1 MTKLSSPKKFFSIG
15 VFCITTRTTKTN
27 MLTRTF
33 SSSRT
38 LSDTE
43 AKAIL
48 SGRNR
53 NRRNTSNRSF
63 SGFNIKRRG
72 ERREA
77 RRTVV
82 MALGKDDDAED
93 KDKEE
98 ETSKL
103 SRAMATARQ
112 NEKLGFSPGYVK
124 GVGGGENGG
133 VSSSVSSSLFSAE
146 ESAEAAFAD
155 LINTSAND
163 DGNEGEDDV
172 KKLNLS
178 ELAKGSRMSEE
189 AVRQKDTNVGGVLG
203 DLINLGSILLKG
215 GHIVKKKDGR
225 V

>member
-1 MTKLSSPKKFFSIG
+1 
-15 VFCITTRTTKTN
+15 
-27 MLTRTF
+27 MLTHTF

-38 LSDTE
+38 LRKNTE
-43 AKAIL
+43 ALLL

-63 SGFNIKRRG
+63 GGFNIKRRG

-77 RRTVV
+77 RRTGV

-93 KDKEE
+93 KDKEEEDKEE

-155 LINTSAND
+155 LINTSSND

>member
-1 MTKLSSPKKFFSIG
+1 M
-15 VFCITTRTTKTN
+15 
-27 MLTRTF
+27 
-33 SSSRT
+33 
-38 LSDTE
+38 
-43 AKAIL
+43 
-48 SGRNR
+48 
-53 NRRNTSNRSF
+53 
-63 SGFNIKRRG
+63 KRRG

-82 MALGKDDDAED
+82 MALGKDDAEED
-93 KDKEE
+93 KDKEEEEDKEE

-124 GVGGGENGG
+124 GGGGENGG

-155 LINTSAND
+155 LINTSSND

>member
-1 MTKLSSPKKFFSIG
+1 
-15 VFCITTRTTKTN
+15 
-27 MLTRTF
+27 MLTHTF

-43 AKAIL
+43 ALIL

-77 RRTVV
+77 RRTGV

-93 KDKEE
+93 KDKEEEDKEE

-155 LINTSAND
+155 LINTSSND

>member
-1 MTKLSSPKKFFSIG
+1 
-15 VFCITTRTTKTN
+15 
-27 MLTRTF
+27 MLTTF
-33 SSSRT
+33 SSSHT
-38 LSDTE
+38 LSNTE
-43 AKAIL
+43 AAIL
-48 SGRNR
+48 SKRNR
-53 NRRNTSNRSF
+53 NRRNKSRSF
-63 SGFNIKRRG
+63 SGFNKRRG

-77 RRTVV
+77 RLTV
-82 MALGKDDDAED
+82 MALGKDDDTED

-98 ETSKL
+98 EDKEEEMSKL

-124 GVGGGENGG
+124 GGGGGGGG
-133 VSSSVSSSLFSAE
+133 VSSSVSSLLSAE

-155 LINTSAND
+155 LINTSSND
-163 DGNEGEDDV
+163 DRNEGEDDV

-189 AVRQKDTNVGGVLG
+189 AVRQKDTNIGGVLG
-203 DLINLGSILLKG
+203 DLINLGSILLQG

>member
-1 MTKLSSPKKFFSIG
+1 
-15 VFCITTRTTKTN
+15 
-27 MLTRTF
+27 MLTTF
-33 SSSRT
+33 SSSHT
-38 LSDTE
+38 LSNTE
-43 AKAIL
+43 AAIL
-48 SGRNR
+48 SRRNR
-53 NRRNTSNRSF
+53 NRRNKSF
-63 SGFNIKRRG
+63 SGFKKRRG

-77 RRTVV
+77 RRTVL
-82 MALGKDDDAED
+82 ALGKDDDTED

-98 ETSKL
+98 EDKEEEMSKL

-124 GVGGGENGG
+124 GVGGGGGGG
-133 VSSSVSSSLFSAE
+133 VSSSVSSSLLSAE

-155 LINTSAND
+155 LINTSSND
-163 DGNEGEDDV
+163 DRNEGEDDV

>member
-1 MTKLSSPKKFFSIG
+1 
-15 VFCITTRTTKTN
+15 
-27 MLTRTF
+27 MLTHTF

-77 RRTVV
+77 RRTGV

-93 KDKEE
+93 KDKEEEDKEE

-124 GVGGGENGG
+124 GVGGGGGG

-155 LINTSAND
+155 LINTSSND

>member
-1 MTKLSSPKKFFSIG
+1 
-15 VFCITTRTTKTN
+15 
-27 MLTRTF
+27 MLTHTF

-43 AKAIL
+43 ALIL

-53 NRRNTSNRSF
+53 NRRNTSDRSF

-77 RRTVV
+77 RRTGV

-98 ETSKL
+98 EDKKEEEMSKL

-124 GVGGGENGG
+124 GVGGGDGGG

-155 LINTSAND
+155 LINTSSND

>member
-1 MTKLSSPKKFFSIG
+1 
-15 VFCITTRTTKTN
+15 

-38 LSDTE
+38 LSNTE

-48 SGRNR
+48 SKRNR

-82 MALGKDDDAED
+82 MALRKDDDTED
-93 KDKEE
+93 KDKEEEDEEE

-124 GVGGGENGG
+124 GGGGGG
-133 VSSSVSSSLFSAE
+133 VSSSVSSSLLSAE

-155 LINTSAND
+155 LINTSND
-163 DGNEGEDDV
+163 DRNEGDNDV

-189 AVRQKDTNVGGVLG
+189 AVRQKDTNIGGVLG

>member
-1 MTKLSSPKKFFSIG
+1 
-15 VFCITTRTTKTN
+15 
-27 MLTRTF
+27 MLTHTF

-43 AKAIL
+43 ALIL

-77 RRTVV
+77 RRTGV
-82 MALGKDDDAED
+82 MALGKDDDTED
-93 KDKEE
+93 KDKEEEEEDKEE

-124 GVGGGENGG
+124 GVGGGGGG

-155 LINTSAND
+155 LINTSSND
-163 DGNEGEDDV
+163 DRNEGEDDV

>member
-1 MTKLSSPKKFFSIG
+1 M
-15 VFCITTRTTKTN
+15 
-27 MLTRTF
+27 
-33 SSSRT
+33 
-38 LSDTE
+38 
-43 AKAIL
+43 
-48 SGRNR
+48 
-53 NRRNTSNRSF
+53 
-63 SGFNIKRRG
+63 
-72 ERREA
+72 
-77 RRTVV
+77 
-82 MALGKDDDAED
+82 
-93 KDKEE
+93 
-98 ETSKL
+98 SKL

-124 GVGGGENGG
+124 GGGGGGGGGGG

-155 LINTSAND
+155 LINTSSND
-163 DGNEGEDDV
+163 DRNEGEDDV

>member
-1 MTKLSSPKKFFSIG
+1 
-15 VFCITTRTTKTN
+15 
-27 MLTRTF
+27 MLTHTF

-43 AKAIL
+43 ALIL

-82 MALGKDDDAED
+82 MALGKDDDTEED
-93 KDKEE
+93 KDKEEEDKEE

-103 SRAMATARQ
+103 SRAMATARR

-124 GVGGGENGG
+124 GGGGENGG

-155 LINTSAND
+155 LINTSSND
-163 DGNEGEDDV
+163 DRNEGEDDV

>member
-1 MTKLSSPKKFFSIG
+1 
-15 VFCITTRTTKTN
+15 
-27 MLTRTF
+27 MLTHTF

-43 AKAIL
+43 ALIL

-63 SGFNIKRRG
+63 GGFNIKRRG

-77 RRTVV
+77 RRTGV
-82 MALGKDDDAED
+82 MALGKDDDTED

-98 ETSKL
+98 EDKQKEEMSKL

-124 GVGGGENGG
+124 GGGGGGGG
-133 VSSSVSSSLFSAE
+133 VSSSVSSLLSAE

-163 DGNEGEDDV
+163 ERKEGDNDV

>member
-1 MTKLSSPKKFFSIG
+1 
-15 VFCITTRTTKTN
+15 

-38 LSDTE
+38 LSNTE
-43 AKAIL
+43 PLLL

-53 NRRNTSNRSF
+53 NRRNFKSRSF

-82 MALGKDDDAED
+82 MALGKDDDTED
-93 KDKEE
+93 KDKEEEEDKEE

-124 GVGGGENGG
+124 GGGGENGG

-155 LINTSAND
+155 LINTSSND
-163 DGNEGEDDV
+163 DRNEGEDDV

>member
-1 MTKLSSPKKFFSIG
+1 
-15 VFCITTRTTKTN
+15 
-27 MLTRTF
+27 MLTHTF

-43 AKAIL
+43 ALIL

-82 MALGKDDDAED
+82 MALRKDDDTED
-93 KDKEE
+93 KDKEEEEEEE

-124 GVGGGENGG
+124 GGGGENGG

-155 LINTSAND
+155 LINTSSND

>member
-1 MTKLSSPKKFFSIG
+1 
-15 VFCITTRTTKTN
+15 

-63 SGFNIKRRG
+63 SGFNMKRRG

-98 ETSKL
+98 EDKEEEEETSKL

-112 NEKLGFSPGYVK
+112 NEKLGFSPGYVVK
-124 GVGGGENGG
+124 GVGGENGG

-155 LINTSAND
+155 LINTSSND

>member
-1 MTKLSSPKKFFSIG
+1 
-15 VFCITTRTTKTN
+15 
-27 MLTRTF
+27 MLTHTF

-43 AKAIL
+43 ALIL

-63 SGFNIKRRG
+63 SGFNINRRG

-77 RRTVV
+77 RRTGV

-93 KDKEE
+93 KDKEEEDKEE

-124 GVGGGENGG
+124 GGGGENGG

-155 LINTSAND
+155 LINTSSND

>member
-1 MTKLSSPKKFFSIG
+1 M
-15 VFCITTRTTKTN
+15 
-27 MLTRTF
+27 
-33 SSSRT
+33 
-38 LSDTE
+38 
-43 AKAIL
+43 
-48 SGRNR
+48 
-53 NRRNTSNRSF
+53 
-63 SGFNIKRRG
+63 KRRG

-77 RRTVV
+77 RRTGV

-98 ETSKL
+98 EEEDKEEEMSKL

-124 GVGGGENGG
+124 GGGGGGGG

-155 LINTSAND
+155 LINTSSND
-163 DGNEGEDDV
+163 DRNEGEDDV

>member
-1 MTKLSSPKKFFSIG
+1 
-15 VFCITTRTTKTN
+15 
-27 MLTRTF
+27 MLTHTF

-43 AKAIL
+43 ALIL

-77 RRTVV
+77 RRTGV
-82 MALGKDDDAED
+82 MALGKDDDAEE

-98 ETSKL
+98 EMSKL

-124 GVGGGENGG
+124 GVGGENGG

-155 LINTSAND
+155 LINTSSND

>member
-1 MTKLSSPKKFFSIG
+1 M
-15 VFCITTRTTKTN
+15 
-27 MLTRTF
+27 
-33 SSSRT
+33 
-38 LSDTE
+38 
-43 AKAIL
+43 
-48 SGRNR
+48 
-53 NRRNTSNRSF
+53 
-63 SGFNIKRRG
+63 KRRG

-77 RRTVV
+77 RRTGV

-93 KDKEE
+93 KDKEEEDKEE

-124 GVGGGENGG
+124 GVGGGGGG

-155 LINTSAND
+155 LINTSSND

>member
-1 MTKLSSPKKFFSIG
+1 
-15 VFCITTRTTKTN
+15 
-27 MLTRTF
+27 MLTHTF

-43 AKAIL
+43 ALIL

-63 SGFNIKRRG
+63 GGFNIKRRG

-77 RRTVV
+77 RRTGV
-82 MALGKDDDAED
+82 MALGKDDDTED

-98 ETSKL
+98 EEDKEEEMSKL

-124 GVGGGENGG
+124 GGGGGGGG
-133 VSSSVSSSLFSAE
+133 VSSSVSSLLSAE

-163 DGNEGEDDV
+163 ERKEGDNDV

>member
-1 MTKLSSPKKFFSIG
+1 
-15 VFCITTRTTKTN
+15 
-27 MLTRTF
+27 MLTTF
-33 SSSRT
+33 SSSHT
-38 LSDTE
+38 ISNTE
-43 AKAIL
+43 AAIL
-48 SGRNR
+48 SRRSRSSRNR
-53 NRRNTSNRSF
+53 SSSF
-63 SGFNIKRRG
+63 SGFNKRRR

-77 RRTVV
+77 LLTILMASGKEDETVD
-82 MALGKDDDAED
+82 KEED
-93 KDKEE
+93 KEDKEE
-98 ETSKL
+98 EMSKL

-124 GVGGGENGG
+124 GGGGGGGG
-133 VSSSVSSSLFSAE
+133 VSSSVSSLLSAE

-155 LINTSAND
+155 LLNTSAND
-163 DGNEGEDDV
+163 ERKEGDNDV

-189 AVRQKDTNVGGVLG
+189 AVRQKDTNIGGVLG

>member
-1 MTKLSSPKKFFSIG
+1 
-15 VFCITTRTTKTN
+15 
-27 MLTRTF
+27 MLTHTF

-53 NRRNTSNRSF
+53 NRRNTSRSF
-63 SGFNIKRRG
+63 SGFNKRRG

-77 RRTVV
+77 RRTGV
-82 MALGKDDDAED
+82 MALGKDDDTED
-93 KDKEE
+93 KDKEEEEDKEE

-124 GVGGGENGG
+124 GGGGENGG

-155 LINTSAND
+155 LINTSSND
-163 DGNEGEDDV
+163 DRNEGEDDV

-189 AVRQKDTNVGGVLG
+189 AVRQKDTNIGGVLG

>member
-1 MTKLSSPKKFFSIG
+1 
-15 VFCITTRTTKTN
+15 
-27 MLTRTF
+27 MLTTF
-33 SSSRT
+33 SSSHT
-38 LSDTE
+38 ISNTE
-43 AKAIL
+43 AAIL
-48 SGRNR
+48 SRRSRSSRNR
-53 NRRNTSNRSF
+53 SSSF
-63 SGFNIKRRG
+63 SGFNKRRR

-77 RRTVV
+77 LLTILMASGKEDETVD
-82 MALGKDDDAED
+82 KEED
-93 KDKEE
+93 KEDKEE
-98 ETSKL
+98 EMSKL

-124 GVGGGENGG
+124 GGGGGGGG
-133 VSSSVSSSLFSAE
+133 VSSSVSSLLSAE

-155 LINTSAND
+155 LINTSSND
-163 DGNEGEDDV
+163 DRNEGEDDV

-189 AVRQKDTNVGGVLG
+189 AVRQKDTNIGGVLG

>member
-1 MTKLSSPKKFFSIG
+1 
-15 VFCITTRTTKTN
+15 
-27 MLTRTF
+27 MLTHTF

-43 AKAIL
+43 ALIL

-77 RRTVV
+77 RRTGV

-93 KDKEE
+93 KDKEEEDKEE

-124 GVGGGENGG
+124 GVGGENGG

-155 LINTSAND
+155 LINTSSND

>member
-1 MTKLSSPKKFFSIG
+1 
-15 VFCITTRTTKTN
+15 
-27 MLTRTF
+27 MLTHTF

-43 AKAIL
+43 ALIL

-98 ETSKL
+98 EDEEEETSKL

-124 GVGGGENGG
+124 GVGGGGGG

-155 LINTSAND
+155 LINTSSND

>member
-1 MTKLSSPKKFFSIG
+1 
-15 VFCITTRTTKTN
+15 
-27 MLTRTF
+27 MLTHTF

-43 AKAIL
+43 ALLL

-77 RRTVV
+77 RRTGV

-93 KDKEE
+93 KDKEEEEDKEE

-124 GVGGGENGG
+124 GVGGENGG

-155 LINTSAND
+155 LINTSSND

>member
-1 MTKLSSPKKFFSIG
+1 
-15 VFCITTRTTKTN
+15 
-27 MLTRTF
+27 MLTHTF

-43 AKAIL
+43 ALLL

-77 RRTVV
+77 RRTGV

-93 KDKEE
+93 KDKEEEDKEE

-124 GVGGGENGG
+124 GVGGENGG

-155 LINTSAND
+155 LINTSSND

>member
-1 MTKLSSPKKFFSIG
+1 
-15 VFCITTRTTKTN
+15 
-27 MLTRTF
+27 MLTTF
-33 SSSRT
+33 SSSHT
-38 LSDTE
+38 ISNTE
-43 AKAIL
+43 AAIL
-48 SGRNR
+48 SRRSRSSRNR
-53 NRRNTSNRSF
+53 SSSF
-63 SGFNIKRRG
+63 SGFNKRRR

-77 RRTVV
+77 LLTIL
-82 MALGKDDDAED
+82 MASGKEDETED
-93 KDKEE
+93 KEEDKEDKEE
-98 ETSKL
+98 EMSKL

-124 GVGGGENGG
+124 GGGGGGGG
-133 VSSSVSSSLFSAE
+133 VSSSVSSLFSAE

-155 LINTSAND
+155 LINTSSND
-163 DGNEGEDDV
+163 ARKEGDNDV

>member
-1 MTKLSSPKKFFSIG
+1 
-15 VFCITTRTTKTN
+15 
-27 MLTRTF
+27 MLTTF
-33 SSSRT
+33 SSSHT
-38 LSDTE
+38 LSNTE
-43 AKAIL
+43 AAIL
-48 SGRNR
+48 SRRNR
-53 NRRNTSNRSF
+53 NRRNKSRSF
-63 SGFNIKRRG
+63 SGFNKRRG

-77 RRTVV
+77 RRTV
-82 MALGKDDDAED
+82 MALGKDDDTED

-98 ETSKL
+98 EDKEEEMSKL

-124 GVGGGENGG
+124 GVGGENGG
-133 VSSSVSSSLFSAE
+133 VFSSVSSSLFSAE

-155 LINTSAND
+155 LINTSSND
-163 DGNEGEDDV
+163 DRNEGEDDV

>member
-1 MTKLSSPKKFFSIG
+1 
-15 VFCITTRTTKTN
+15 
-27 MLTRTF
+27 MLTHTF

-43 AKAIL
+43 ALIL

-77 RRTVV
+77 RRTGV

-93 KDKEE
+93 KDKEEEDKEE

-124 GVGGGENGG
+124 GGGGENGG

-155 LINTSAND
+155 LINTSSND

>member
-1 MTKLSSPKKFFSIG
+1 
-15 VFCITTRTTKTN
+15 
-27 MLTRTF
+27 MLTHTF

-43 AKAIL
+43 ALIL

-77 RRTVV
+77 RRTGV

-93 KDKEE
+93 KDKEEEDKEE

-124 GVGGGENGG
+124 GGGGENGG

>member
-1 MTKLSSPKKFFSIG
+1 
-15 VFCITTRTTKTN
+15 
-27 MLTRTF
+27 MLTHTF

-38 LSDTE
+38 LSNTE
-43 AKAIL
+43 ALLL

-77 RRTVV
+77 RRTGV
-82 MALGKDDDAED
+82 MALGKDDDTED
-93 KDKEE
+93 KDKEEEDKEE

-124 GVGGGENGG
+124 GVGGGDGG

-155 LINTSAND
+155 LINTSSND
-163 DGNEGEDDV
+163 DRNEGEDDV

>member
-1 MTKLSSPKKFFSIG
+1 
-15 VFCITTRTTKTN
+15 
-27 MLTRTF
+27 MLTHTF

-43 AKAIL
+43 ALIL

-98 ETSKL
+98 EDEEEETSKL

-124 GVGGGENGG
+124 GV
-133 VSSSVSSSLFSAE
+133 
-146 ESAEAAFAD
+146 
-155 LINTSAND
+155 
-163 DGNEGEDDV
+163 
-172 KKLNLS
+172 
-178 ELAKGSRMSEE
+178 RW
-189 AVRQKDTNVGGVLG
+189 
-203 DLINLGSILLKG
+203 
-215 GHIVKKKDGR
+215 
-225 V
+225 

>member
-1 MTKLSSPKKFFSIG
+1 
-15 VFCITTRTTKTN
+15 
-27 MLTRTF
+27 MLTHTF

-43 AKAIL
+43 ALLL

-63 SGFNIKRRG
+63 SGFNMKRRG

-98 ETSKL
+98 EEDEEEETSKL

-124 GVGGGENGG
+124 GGGGENGG

-155 LINTSAND
+155 LINTSSND

>member
-1 MTKLSSPKKFFSIG
+1 
-15 VFCITTRTTKTN
+15 
-27 MLTRTF
+27 MLTTF
-33 SSSRT
+33 SSSHT
-38 LSDTE
+38 ISNTE
-43 AKAIL
+43 AAIL
-48 SGRNR
+48 SRRSRSSRNR
-53 NRRNTSNRSF
+53 SSSF
-63 SGFNIKRRG
+63 SGFNKRRR

-77 RRTVV
+77 LLTILMASGKEDETVD
-82 MALGKDDDAED
+82 KEED
-93 KDKEE
+93 KEDKEE
-98 ETSKL
+98 EMSKL

-124 GVGGGENGG
+124 GGGGGGGG
-133 VSSSVSSSLFSAE
+133 VSSSVSSLLSAE

-155 LINTSAND
+155 LLNTSAND
-163 DGNEGEDDV
+163 ERKEGDNDV

>member
-1 MTKLSSPKKFFSIG
+1 
-15 VFCITTRTTKTN
+15 
-27 MLTRTF
+27 MLTHTF

-43 AKAIL
+43 ALIL

-77 RRTVV
+77 RRTGV

-93 KDKEE
+93 KDKEEEDKEE

-124 GVGGGENGG
+124 GVGGENGG

-155 LINTSAND
+155 LINTSSND
-163 DGNEGEDDV
+163 DRNEGEDDV

>member
-1 MTKLSSPKKFFSIG
+1 
-15 VFCITTRTTKTN
+15 
-27 MLTRTF
+27 MLTHTF

-43 AKAIL
+43 ALLL

-77 RRTVV
+77 RRTGV

-93 KDKEE
+93 KDKEEEDKEE

-124 GVGGGENGG
+124 GVGGGGGG

-155 LINTSAND
+155 LINTSSND

>member
-1 MTKLSSPKKFFSIG
+1 
-15 VFCITTRTTKTN
+15 
-27 MLTRTF
+27 MLTTF
-33 SSSRT
+33 SSSNNI
-38 LSDTE
+38 SNTE
-43 AKAIL
+43 AAIL
-48 SGRNR
+48 SRR
-53 NRRNTSNRSF
+53 RRNSRNKSGSF
-63 SGFNIKRRG
+63 SGFNKRRR

-77 RRTVV
+77 LLTM
-82 MALGKDDDAED
+82 MALGENDDTED
-93 KDKEE
+93 KEEEEEEDKEE

-103 SRAMATARQ
+103 SRAMATARR

-124 GVGGGENGG
+124 GGGGDGDG
-133 VSSSVSSSLFSAE
+133 VSSSVSSLLSAE

-155 LINTSAND
+155 LINTSSND
-163 DGNEGEDDV
+163 DRNEGEDDV